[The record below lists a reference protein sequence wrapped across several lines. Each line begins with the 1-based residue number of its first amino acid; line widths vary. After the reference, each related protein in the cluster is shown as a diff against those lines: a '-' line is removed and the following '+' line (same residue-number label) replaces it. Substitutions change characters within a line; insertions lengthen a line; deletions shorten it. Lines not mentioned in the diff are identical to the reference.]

1 MWSALLGLDRNPG
14 LPRQMALRQA
24 VVAAIGA
31 GRLAPGQR
39 LPASRTLAAELGV
52 ARNTVVAAY
61 EALVERGV
69 LAVQPR
75 QGVFVAGGGGVSLPS
90 LAPPGGLDWDARLA
104 RRPDRQRN
112 IVKPTDWQRYE
123 YPFVYGQV
131 DPELFPLA
139 TWRALSRDALGR
151 AAVNHWAADHA
162 TADDP
167 QLIDAICR
175 HVLPR
180 RGVHPRPGEV
190 LVTLGTQ
197 HGLFLLASLLARP
210 GGILGIEDPGY
221 PDARNIAELH
231 GATIR
236 PLALDEHGVR
246 LDAQMRGVKLAIVT
260 PGHHCPTM
268 ITMPLSR
275 REALLDWA
283 GQEDALL
290 VEDDYETEAGP
301 STTVPPLMALDR
313 AGRVI
318 LLGSFSKILA
328 PGLRLGFMVGPAP
341 LIAEARALR
350 RLMHRSVPLNNQRTA
365 ALFLAEGHYQ
375 MLLRKLGDALRS
387 RWDIAA
393 REVARHLPGF
403 QRSPST
409 GGSSLWLCCP
419 PGIDGPAFFAAARA
433 RGVLVEPGEAFFATP
448 GAGRQHFRLGLSSIP
463 AARIAAGIA
472 ALAAA
477 AAEVAGASGPID

>member
-1 MWSALLGLDRNPG
+1 LARELGL
-14 LPRQMALRQA
+14 
-24 VVAAIGA
+24 
-31 GRLAPGQR
+31 
-39 LPASRTLAAELGV
+39 
-52 ARNTVVAAY
+52 ARKTVVAAY

-69 LAVQPR
+69 LEVQPR
-75 QGVFVAGGGGVSLPS
+75 QGVFVVGGGAVAPQP
-90 LAPPGGLDWDARLA
+90 LARPAELDWNARLA
-104 RRPDRQRN
+104 RHPGQQRN
-112 IVKPTDWQRYE
+112 IIKPTDWQRYPF
-123 YPFVYGQV
+123 PFVYGQV

-139 TWRALSRDALGR
+139 TWRTLSRDALGR
-151 AAVNHWAADHA
+151 AAVNQWAADHA

-180 RGVHPRPGEV
+180 RGVHPQPNEV

-210 GGILGIEDPGY
+210 GSILGIEDPGY

-236 PLALDEHGVR
+236 PLALDEQGVR
-246 LDAQMRGVKLAIVT
+246 LDGQMRGVALAILT
-260 PGHHCPTM
+260 PAHQCPTM
-268 ITMPLSR
+268 VTMPLLR
-275 REALLDWA
+275 RQALLEWA
-283 GQEDALL
+283 GPADALL
-290 VEDDYETEAGP
+290 IEDDYETEAGP
-301 STTVPPLMALDR
+301 SSGVPPLMALDR
-313 AGRVI
+313 GGRVI

-365 ALFLAEGHYQ
+365 ALFIAEGHYQ
-375 MLLRKLGDALRS
+375 ALLRKLGEVLTG
-387 RWDIAA
+387 RWEIATRA
-393 REVARHLPGF
+393 VERNLPGF

-409 GGSSLWLCCP
+409 GGSSLWMSCP
-419 PGIDGPAFFAAARA
+419 PGMDGPAFFAAARA
-433 RGVLVEPGEAFFATP
+433 RGVLVEPGETFFATP
-448 GAGRQHFRLGLSSIP
+448 GVGRQHFRLGLSSIP
-463 AARIAAGIA
+463 ATRIAGGIA

-477 AAEVAGASGPID
+477 AEDVAGRPGPID